1 MKYTHVVLDRQEVYN
16 ALTDVFKMG
25 DLADD
30 VLSNHDTSD
39 EARAKLK
46 QIVKLCDWAL
56 KSVHDSGKAGK
67 ELVEAINEAA
77 YCRRHDI

>member
-39 EARAKLK
+39 EAREKLK

-56 KSVHDSGKAGK
+56 KSVHDSGKEGK